1 MSTTRSAPHAEPNER
16 ERPKAEPHT
25 RSAAGILG
33 PPPRLPAPGTS
44 WDETVEEAAAAEYLA
59 KQRHRSGEATD
70 DDD

>member
-1 MSTTRSAPHAEPNER
+1 MSTKPGAQHDERNER

-25 RSAAGILG
+25 RSTAGILG
-33 PPPRLPAPGTS
+33 PPPRLPAPGKT

-59 KQRHRSGEATD
+59 KQRHRSGEAAD